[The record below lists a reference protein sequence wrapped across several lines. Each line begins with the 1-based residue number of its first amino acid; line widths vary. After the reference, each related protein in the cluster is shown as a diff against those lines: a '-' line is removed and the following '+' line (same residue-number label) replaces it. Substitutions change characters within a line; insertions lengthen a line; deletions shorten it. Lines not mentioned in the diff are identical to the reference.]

1 MEVEN
6 IIVIIC
12 IWTSGAALG
21 NLQVR
26 GGELYKVVLD
36 RAKELL
42 SSIHEQIKVQQ
53 EEMKRKNEQEWQL
66 ANQGKRRAIGA
77 KVFQLG
83 AASNQLQVLR
93 DQAASVNAFLN
104 PATSTGD
111 TFQPLMSTT
120 TLPKRRASPFKT
132 ANISKPSGLTARSRS
147 PPGTRIDTIQ
157 DSLMMN
163 QSQLLN

>member
-26 GGELYKVVLD
+26 GGELYKVVID

-53 EEMKRKNEQEWQL
+53 EEIKRKNEQEWQL

-83 AASNQLQVLR
+83 AAYNQLQVLR
-93 DQAASVNAFLN
+93 D
-104 PATSTGD
+104 
-111 TFQPLMSTT
+111 
-120 TLPKRRASPFKT
+120 
-132 ANISKPSGLTARSRS
+132 
-147 PPGTRIDTIQ
+147 
-157 DSLMMN
+157 
-163 QSQLLN
+163 